1 MKKKRIIFLF
11 ACVVFSLL
19 LAVTAACTVQG
30 KQGPQGIQGIQGV
43 QGEKGDTGAQ
53 GPQGEKGDTGAQGP
67 QGEKGDTGAQGPQG
81 EKGDTGA
88 QGPQGEKGDTGAQG
102 PQGEKGDTGA
112 QGPQGEKGDTGA
124 QGPQGE
130 KGDTGAQGPQGE
142 KGDTGAQG
150 PQGEKGDTG
159 AQGPQGE
166 KGDTGAQGPQG
177 EKGDSAPHANE
188 KHTVKFDAQGGE
200 LPPDFQKEITVNYGD
215 VLDLPIPTRNNF
227 TFLGWFTGDT
237 VNDGQFTTVM
247 PVTKD
252 LTLSARWKSVAKYSV
267 SFDTN
272 DGEPMDAV
280 EYYADEKIE
289 NLPRPKKT
297 DNDFVG
303 WYYDQGFEKPVEYP
317 FTLSGSIIV
326 YARWKEAF
334 YTITFHTNAGVAPE
348 PIKAKGGTQY
358 QSFTAPEVE
367 NYTFKGWYY
376 NSGYTS
382 EVKFPFVL
390 HENTDIYGKLEYN
403 DPYNEYTKISDVVQ
417 LQNINDM
424 NGKYIITQNI
434 DCKNYELRPIG
445 SESNPFK
452 GEFIGEGHT
461 ISNFSVYA
469 DPTVNYYGLF
479 VVNEGTISNV
489 KFDNVTFN
497 VTNKNKVERYI
508 GLVCANN
515 KGTIKQVYCNADISF
530 IDKVSLGYKFYLGE
544 IAGKNESN
552 ITDCE
557 VAGKV
562 SANITDG
569 ATGSH
574 NVVNADINVGGIA
587 GENAGTVG
595 KCLVKS
601 VISVVK
607 TGGGKIHLGGIAGVN
622 GGTVEYCLFT
632 SSLSASK
639 SSTVEFIDAIATNT
653 GDGKQ
658 TSCYRAYNVTTSGGM
673 VITEEYLNDK
683 TFYTGMLK
691 WSEAVWDL
699 SSLNFA
705 QGLYPKLK

>member
-30 KQGPQGIQGIQGV
+30 KQGPQGAQGIQGV

-252 LTLSARWKSVAKYSV
+252 LTLSARWKSVAKFSV

-376 NSGYTS
+376 NAGYTS

-390 HENTDIYGKLEYN
+390 HENTDIYGKLEYD
-403 DPYNEYTKISDVVQ
+403 DPYKEYTKISDVVQ
-417 LQNINDM
+417 LQNITDM
-424 NGKYIITQNI
+424 NGKYLLTGDIN
-434 DCKNYELRPIG
+434 CNNMELRMFG

-461 ISNFSVYA
+461 ISNFSLAEKGTYS
-469 DPTVNYYGLF
+469 GLF
-479 VVNEGTISNV
+479 SVNEGIIDNV
-489 KFDNVTFN
+489 KFKNFTYSLTIDSSNAVYIGAVCGCNRGTVKRVTFEGQISYTD
-497 VTNKNKVERYI
+497 VHQH
-508 GLVCANN
+508 G
-515 KGTIKQVYCNADISF
+515 GT
-530 IDKVSLGYKFYLGE
+530 FYLGG
-544 IAGKNESN
+544 IIGKNENN
-552 ITDCE
+552 ISDC
-557 VAGKV
+557 VFMG
-562 SANITDG
+562 SASSYTTGGGYMICSGVNGNI
-569 ATGSH
+569 
-574 NVVNADINVGGIA
+574 GGIA
-587 GENAGTVG
+587 GLNSGTVS
-595 KCLVKS
+595 KCLVTGTLSGKTKYEAS
-601 VISVVK
+601 RGAVNVAGICCTNSGTMEYSLFAGTMSLEVASNWGSTNAISVAD
-607 TGGGKIHLGGIAGVN
+607 GGV
-622 GGTVEYCLFT
+622 
-632 SSLSASK
+632 
-639 SSTVEFIDAIATNT
+639 
-653 GDGKQ
+653 Q

-673 VITEEYLNDK
+673 VITEEYLNNK
-683 TFYTGMLK
+683 TFYTGMLT